1 MTVREELAAA
11 LILTEQAIAAL
22 ESGDDAAE
30 DWVARA
36 LSACEAAASLPME
49 TLTNPEEAA
58 SVCALAERAGR
69 LSRALGAASRR
80 LATALERL
88 QASRHA
94 ASYGTSAPRAGGAR
108 EA

>member
-11 LILTEQAIAAL
+11 LTLTEQAIAAL

-36 LSACEAAASLPME
+36 LSACEAAASLPVE

-69 LSRALGAASRR
+69 LAGALGTASRR
-80 LATALERL
+80 LAKELERL
-88 QASRHA
+88 RASRHA
-94 ASYGTSAPRAGGAR
+94 AGYGTSAPGAGGVR